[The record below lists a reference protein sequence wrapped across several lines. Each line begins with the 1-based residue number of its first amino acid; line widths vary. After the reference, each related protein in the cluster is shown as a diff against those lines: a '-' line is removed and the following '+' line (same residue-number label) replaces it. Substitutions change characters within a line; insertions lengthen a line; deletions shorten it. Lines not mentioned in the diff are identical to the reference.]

1 MLAVVS
7 VAFYL
12 SGPLIGAAALIV
24 MLLLSIFIFR
34 YSPRILL
41 RWYKCEKIPST
52 EHEEL
57 GPALFFLASKFSIPC
72 PKAYTFD
79 SSVPLIFTVGSG
91 RNYSV
96 VISKGALDILDEK
109 EMKAVL
115 TLEAAKISAGSVPLN
130 TVVALIAGSI
140 ISLST
145 VAMWMSMLA
154 GFGQEKDAA
163 PRFARFLAM
172 GLVSLP
178 AALVVH
184 IFGAN
189 ITLKADRMAAE
200 MMADPGYLTE
210 SLCRMNN
217 YIRLH
222 CTQEFNSGHVNLFLL
237 NPLRVN
243 DMFDVYS
250 SMFLMKPGFEQ
261 RVRMIEQMSKA
272 GKL

>member
-1 MLAVVS
+1 
-7 VAFYL
+7 
-12 SGPLIGAAALIV
+12 
-24 MLLLSIFIFR
+24 MLLLSISVYR
-34 YSPRILL
+34 YSPSLML
-41 RWYKCEKIPST
+41 RWYKCEKILPG
-52 EHEEL
+52 EHDEL
-57 GPALFFLASKFSIPC
+57 GPALFFLASKLSIPC
-72 PKAYTFD
+72 PRAYSFD
-79 SSVPLIFTVGSG
+79 SSVPIVFTVGNG

-109 EMKAVL
+109 EVKAVL
-115 TLEAAKISAGSVPLN
+115 TREAARIATGSVPLN
-130 TVVALIAGSI
+130 TVVALVAGTI
-140 ISLST
+140 MSLST

-163 PRFARFLAM
+163 PRFARFLAL

-178 AALVVH
+178 ASLVVH
-184 IFGAN
+184 IFGSN

-200 MMADPGYLTE
+200 LMADPDYLTG
-210 SLCRMNN
+210 SLCRINN

-222 CTQEFNSGHVNLFLL
+222 CTQEFNLGHVNLFLL

-250 SMFLMKPGFEQ
+250 SMFMIRPGFEQ
-261 RVRMIEQMSKA
+261 RVRVIEQMGKA

>member
-1 MLAVVS
+1 
-7 VAFYL
+7 
-12 SGPLIGAAALIV
+12 
-24 MLLLSIFIFR
+24 MLLLSISVYR
-34 YSPRILL
+34 YSPRLML
-41 RWYKCEKIPST
+41 RWYKCERISST

-57 GPALFFLASKFSIPC
+57 GPALFFLASKFSVPC

-79 SSVPLIFTVGSG
+79 SSVPLAFTVGNG
-91 RNYSV
+91 KNYSV
-96 VISKGALDILDEK
+96 VLSRGALDILDEK

-115 TLEAAKISAGSVPLN
+115 TLETAKIATGSIPLN
-130 TVVALIAGSI
+130 TVVSLISGTI
-140 ISLST
+140 MSLST

-163 PRFARFLAM
+163 PRFARFLAL
-172 GLVSLP
+172 GLFSLP

-184 IFGAN
+184 IFGSN

-200 MMADPGYLTE
+200 LMADPGYLAG
-210 SLCRMNN
+210 SLCRINN

-222 CTQEFNSGHVNLFLL
+222 CTQEFNPGHVNLFLL

-261 RVRMIEQMSKA
+261 RVRMIEQTGKA
-272 GKL
+272 GNL